1 MPAVDDEVDFE
12 GWLFTIKKIQA
23 HRVERI
29 QISKIQNEEDEE
41 AEE

>member
-1 MPAVDDEVDFE
+1 MPAAGDTVEFE

-23 HRVERI
+23 QRVERI
-29 QISKIQNEEDEE
+29 QISKLPSEEEE